1 MNRIAEALKHAVITD
16 DDNTLA
22 RVVREN
28 LPAIV
33 KALDTVDE
41 VNTALMRITQPVAD
55 VPSPSAWIIRPASA
69 GPRMRARLKL
79 AELRPTALVRSSGP
93 TISDTNDWRAGASN
107 AEPTP
112 NTVAMT

>member
-41 VNTALMRITQPVAD
+41 VNTALMRIMFN
-55 VPSPSAWIIRPASA
+55 VPKPMESRVDMAHQCFDLENPDA
-69 GPRMRARLKL
+69 
-79 AELRPTALVRSSGP
+79 
-93 TISDTNDWRAGASN
+93 N
-107 AEPTP
+107 
-112 NTVAMT
+112 